1 MLLEDAGLPLDGV
14 VEELDRPLGEEL
26 LEPTRIYALDCV
38 ELIQECETHTFC
50 HVTGG
55 GLVGNMERV
64 IPDGLVAEMDR
75 ASWTPN
81 PIFRLIAEL
90 GSVSDA
96 EMEKTFNMGV
106 GMVTVV
112 SADEADRAQALLT
125 ARHVDCWTLGRVRI
139 AGDGEQNR
147 AVLVGDHP
155 QA

>member
-1 MLLEDAGLPLDGV
+1 MWIRDRLEDAGLPLDGV

-90 GSVSDA
+90 GSVSDV

-106 GMVTVV
+106 GMVAVV
-112 SADEADRAQALLT
+112 SADEADRAQACLLYT
-125 ARHVDCWTLGRVRI
+125 SPSPRD
-139 AGDGEQNR
+139 
-147 AVLVGDHP
+147 
-155 QA
+155 

>member
-1 MLLEDAGLPLDGV
+1 M
-14 VEELDRPLGEEL
+14 GEEL

-106 GMVTVV
+106 GMVAVV

-125 ARHVDCWTLGRVRI
+125 ARHVDCWTLGRVGV
-139 AGDGEQNR
+139 AGDGEQDR